1 MRMHKGIEFA
11 SQAAMFWSYVRVFNV
26 LWDVAPGISLM
37 RGDRAADSRTA
48 VGMFT
53 AENNRL
59 IQILDQGSAA
69 LLNPHVPNQNASFVV
84 LLKRC

>member
-1 MRMHKGIEFA
+1 
-11 SQAAMFWSYVRVFNV
+11 
-26 LWDVAPGISLM
+26 M